1 MMKGNDGAYETK
13 RGGDLAAVE
22 RATPAFESGL
32 IDLSGISLEALRS
45 LDGPVMSASLERLL
59 ADVDDPHAITVAG
72 VNQTYTGL
80 GD

>member
-1 MMKGNDGAYETK
+1 M
-13 RGGDLAAVE
+13 AAVE

-32 IDLSGISLEALRS
+32 IDLSGVSLEALRS
-45 LDGPVMSASLERLL
+45 LDGPVLSASLERLL

-80 GD
+80 GN

>member
-1 MMKGNDGAYETK
+1 M
-13 RGGDLAAVE
+13 AAVE

-32 IDLSGISLEALRS
+32 IDLSGVSLEALRF